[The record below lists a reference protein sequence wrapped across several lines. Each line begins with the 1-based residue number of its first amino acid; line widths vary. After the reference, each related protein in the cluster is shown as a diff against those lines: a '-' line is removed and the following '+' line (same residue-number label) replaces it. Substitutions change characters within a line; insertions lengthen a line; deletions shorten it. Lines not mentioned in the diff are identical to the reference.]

1 MLATRSQMV
10 QKKSTEIRKEGLTE
24 ATTVSQAQDVEG
36 SSCIYTTST
45 HTVPKKWVHILR
57 KEKIILKL

>member
-1 MLATRSQMV
+1 MLATRSKMV

-24 ATTVSQAQDVEG
+24 ATTVSQAQDVKG

-45 HTVPKKWVHILR
+45 HTVPNKCIHSLR
-57 KEKIILKL
+57 KEKTVLK